1 MMIPA
6 TFTVI
11 RALIGAKRVI
21 KHEIRLL
28 KHEVIRM
35 ADALADLTAAVTAIS
50 ASVTEAGD
58 QIKAETAKILDLL
71 ANPPATGVDPVAVE
85 AAVTSI
91 NALAGGLHDAVVT
104 AQGALAPAPAPE
116 PVPAP
121 VEAPASDAPAA

>member
-1 MMIPA
+1 MMGAI
-6 TFTVI
+6 TIV
-11 RALIGAKRVI
+11 RALIRAKRAI
-21 KHEIRLL
+21 KSEICQLTQEV
-28 KHEVIRM
+28 KHM

-91 NALAGGLHDAVVT
+91 NTLASGLHDAVT
-104 AQGALAPAPAPE
+104 AAQGALNPAPAPAPVD
-116 PVPAP
+116 VPAP
-121 VEAPASDAPAA
+121 DAPATA